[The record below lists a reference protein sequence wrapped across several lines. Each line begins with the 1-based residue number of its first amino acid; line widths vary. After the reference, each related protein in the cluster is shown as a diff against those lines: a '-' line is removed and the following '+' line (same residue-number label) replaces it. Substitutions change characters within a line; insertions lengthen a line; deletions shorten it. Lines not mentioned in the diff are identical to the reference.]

1 MAMLATKNSPPV
13 RREEIVSRSEATTL
27 LAALRR
33 GHGIVGAQIRVLFH
47 DVRRAMIPRA
57 VAAQA
62 RVVVH
67 PVGTEA
73 IAIDARE
80 QMLRRTATS
89 IMAASRQ
96 ADRQQQYQHHEYS
109 MDVHR
114 AFMAQISQPLEVG
127 RIVSS
132 SDNEEHS

>member
-1 MAMLATKNSPPV
+1 
-13 RREEIVSRSEATTL
+13 
-27 LAALRR
+27 
-33 GHGIVGAQIRVLFH
+33 
-47 DVRRAMIPRA
+47 MIPGA

-67 PVGTEA
+67 PIGTEA

-80 QMLRRTATS
+80 QMLWRTATS

-114 AFMAQISQPLEVG
+114 AFMAQISEPLEVG

-132 SDNEEHS
+132 SDQPQHS

>member
-1 MAMLATKNSPPV
+1 
-13 RREEIVSRSEATTL
+13 L
-27 LAALRR
+27 LAALGR

-47 DVRRAMIPRA
+47 DVRRAMIPGA
-57 VAAQA
+57 VAAQT

-67 PVGTEA
+67 PIGTEA
-73 IAIDARE
+73 IAIDPRE

-89 IMAASRQ
+89 IMAATRQ
-96 ADRQQQYQHHEYS
+96 ADRQQQYQHREYS

-114 AFMAQISQPLEVG
+114 AFMAQISEPLEVG

-132 SDNEEHS
+132 SDRPQRS